1 MPAVLV
7 PRPLRLSVAVL
18 TALLFAAALFAWSAG
33 SAQATVVTTMD
44 SQSSAEIRAYWTP
57 ERMQEA
63 TPLDLPESAA
73 SPAPAAPTSASRPHG
88 QVVQI
93 HPTSGVSSF
102 DFQPG
107 SETSF
112 PQSVHGKVF
121 FTIPA
126 NDSHPTLFGTCS
138 GTLVASLLK
147 NVVFTAGHCVQDQGE
162 QPSQNFMFV
171 PGYRNGSEPFG
182 EYPATTLLAPD
193 EWTRDG
199 DVSHDVAIAQLAS
212 PLELTLGARGIAFNK
227 APRTAYKVFGYPA
240 LPTPTYNGEF
250 LIECDAPFFGLE
262 EGITHPFSTV
272 VFPCDMRQGSSGGG
286 WVNPDGYL
294 VSVVSHGYTDPSL
307 NGQMAGPYFG
317 EAVKRLYNQAG
328 GSAECPP
335 AKQAAKQ
342 AAKQV
347 KKAKKLARH
356 HSSRKAAKRLKKASR
371 KSNKA
376 KNKRDAVC

>member
-7 PRPLRLSVAVL
+7 PRFVRLSVAAL
-18 TALLFAAALFAWSAG
+18 TALLGAFALFAWSVG
-33 SAQATVVTTMD
+33 SAQATVVSTMD
-44 SQSSAEIRAYWTP
+44 SQSPAEIRAYWTP
-57 ERMQEA
+57 ERMQAAE
-63 TPLDLPESAA
+63 PVDLPQSSASTTPRA
-73 SPAPAAPTSASRPHG
+73 QAPAARGRSVEIPPS
-88 QVVQI
+88 
-93 HPTSGVSSF
+93 SGVSTF

-107 SETSF
+107 SETTF

-126 NDSHPTLFGTCS
+126 NDSHPTLFSSCS

-162 QPSQNFMFV
+162 QPFQNFMFV

-182 EYPATTLLAPD
+182 EYPATTLLAPE
-193 EWTRDG
+193 EWTTDA
-199 DVSHDVAIAQLAS
+199 DSSYDVAIAQLSS

-227 APRTAYKVFGYPA
+227 APRTAYKIFGYPA
-240 LPTPTYNGEF
+240 LPTPAYNGEF

-286 WVNPDGYL
+286 WVNPDGYV
-294 VSVVSHGYTDPSL
+294 VSVVSHGYTDPAL

-335 AKQAAKQ
+335 AKQALTKVK
-342 AAKQV
+342 KQV
-347 KKAKKLARH
+347 KKARKTDKRRDSKKTAKKL
-356 HSSRKAAKRLKKASR
+356 RKASKRLS
-371 KSNKA
+371 KA
-376 KNKRDAVC
+376 KSKRDDVC